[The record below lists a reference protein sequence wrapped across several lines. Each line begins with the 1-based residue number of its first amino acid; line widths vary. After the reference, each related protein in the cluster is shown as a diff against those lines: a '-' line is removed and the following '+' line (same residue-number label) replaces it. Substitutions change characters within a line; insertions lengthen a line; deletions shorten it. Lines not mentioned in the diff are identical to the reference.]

1 MRLYLSHTAKAISL
15 SALVHAAAV
24 AAATPEAAKAP
35 ESLFGW
41 QSQASATPA
50 AANPCAAQPMAAQDA
65 TTTAAVAT
73 DQPDK
78 GSAVHRD
85 VPSSPHHTN
94 VHAKQHGA
102 VAADP
107 SLRQVSPRQTGETPA
122 NNPSSSTLSH
132 RATVLEAIDAP
143 EFSTTYLRIDADGE
157 VVWVAAQKT
166 DVAAGNVI
174 AYSPADMVVM
184 EEFESKAL
192 HRTFDKIFLLPEIAV
207 VTNETP

>member
-1 MRLYLSHTAKAISL
+1 MRLYLSHTAKVISL
-15 SALVHAAAV
+15 SALVHAAA
-24 AAATPEAAKAP
+24 AAPSEAVKAP

-41 QSQASATPA
+41 QGQASATPA
-50 AANPCAAQPMAAQDA
+50 AANPCAAQPMAAQD
-65 TTTAAVAT
+65 TTTTTAVAT
-73 DQPDK
+73 DQPQPDK

-107 SLRQVSPRQTGETPA
+107 SLRQAPPRQMGEAPA
-122 NNPSSSTLSH
+122 NNPSSSPLSH

-166 DVAAGNVI
+166 DVAAGSVI

-207 VTNETP
+207 VTNEAP